1 MSIIMNY
8 KNDPW
13 RNMFNRLEALMDDAF
28 ETKFQNNG
36 LKRMIHRPH
45 SLIENRN
52 PETNEVESY
61 SIEVVYTP
69 FKKADVNVSV
79 KDSVLTVKCGSENK
93 ERSNGVIF
101 SNISYQAYEFTIP
114 LTDSIDSENISAKA
128 EDGILY
134 ISLPVKKPE
143 VIEEKVREI
152 SVM

>member
-8 KNDPW
+8 RDPW
-13 RNMFNRLEALMDDAF
+13 RSMFNRLEAMLDDTF
-28 ETKFQNNG
+28 ETKFQNTG
-36 LKRMIHRPH
+36 LKKLIHRPH
-45 SLIENRN
+45 TLVENRN
-52 PETNEVESY
+52 SETNEVENY
-61 SIEVVYTP
+61 SLEVVYTP
-69 FKKADVNVSV
+69 FKKSDVNVSV
-79 KDSVLTVKCGSENK
+79 KDSTLYVRCGSENK
-93 ERSNGVIF
+93 ERSEGVIF
-101 SNISYQAYEFTIP
+101 SNISYQSYEFTIP